1 MSKEAQELIEKLP
14 SIQANILKYIEH
26 LENERQ
32 LVIASQLRILLQVSE
47 EYIQCLI
54 SK

>member
-1 MSKEAQELIEKLP
+1 MSKEVNQLVSQLP
-14 SIQANILKYIEH
+14 VIQTSISKYIEH

-47 EYIQCLI
+47 EYIKCQS